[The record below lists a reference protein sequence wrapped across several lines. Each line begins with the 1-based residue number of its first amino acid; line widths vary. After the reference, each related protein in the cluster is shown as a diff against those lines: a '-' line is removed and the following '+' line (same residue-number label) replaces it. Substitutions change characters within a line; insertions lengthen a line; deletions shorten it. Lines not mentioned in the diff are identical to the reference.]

1 MTLHDAPAPPAKT
14 ETEPER
20 EPRPAGPVRRWA
32 REHSPGRLLLE
43 AALIVLSVL
52 LGFAVNAWQQRQ
64 NERELADRV
73 LANFQRE
80 MQENLATLQRS
91 YPLHSRFAERLKAAA
106 AREHA
111 DSSAFEVF
119 ASLMPR
125 EGLALAPLKEA
136 AWETAQNT
144 GALRLLDYRIAS
156 QLSETYVIQ
165 RSTMMQTQRLISE
178 RFLAPPNFDPAQQ
191 HTMLMTSYM
200 LMVELS
206 GQEAYLVEVYQ
217 KTLRQ
222 LAASPGRSAR

>member
-1 MTLHDAPAPPAKT
+1 MTLHDAPAPPADV
-14 ETEPER
+14 ERPR
-20 EPRPAGPVRRWA
+20 EPRRSRPSRGWLGAD
-32 REHSPGRLLLE
+32 SPRRLLLE
-43 AALIVLSVL
+43 GALIVLSVL

-64 NERELADRV
+64 NERDLAERV

-80 MQENLATLQRS
+80 IQENLSTLRRS
-91 YPLHSRFAERLKAAA
+91 QPLHRQFADRLQAA
-106 AREHA
+106 ARQQHA

-136 AWETAQNT
+136 AWETAQST

-165 RSTMMQTQRLISE
+165 RGTMMQTQRLISE

-191 HTMLMTSYM
+191 RTMLMTSYM

-206 GQEAYLVEVYQ
+206 GQEAYLIEVYQ
-217 KTLRQ
+217 STLRQ
-222 LAASPGRSAR
+222 LAEADRKSG

>member
-1 MTLHDAPAPPAKT
+1 MTLHDASAPPAQ
-14 ETEPER
+14 TEPPR
-20 EPRPAGPVRRWA
+20 EPRPRASA
-32 REHSPGRLLLE
+32 RERTRGHSPGRLLLE

-80 MQENLATLQRS
+80 VRENLATLRRS
-91 YPLHSRFAERLKAAA
+91 HPLHRQFADRLQAA
-106 AREHA
+106 ARRPHA

-136 AWETAQNT
+136 AWETAQST
-144 GALRLLDYRIAS
+144 GALRLLDYRVAS

-165 RSTMMQTQRLISE
+165 RGTMMQTQRLISE

-191 HTMLMTSYM
+191 RTMLMTSYM

-206 GQEAYLVEVYQ
+206 GQESYLIEVYQ
-217 KTLRQ
+217 STLRQ
-222 LAASPGRSAR
+222 LEEAERRSRR